1 MGEGTLPLNQT
12 NSYQLVLY
20 NIQDPS
26 VQEIV
31 AEAIR
36 KTKKKKK
43 KKKKIK
49 KKILIKS
56 KIYLNN

>member
-43 KKKKIK
+43 I
-49 KKILIKS
+49 
-56 KIYLNN
+56 